1 MVFVPKTTE
10 EVLSGCK
17 RLHQMHQCWW
27 KTHKLKEILTVSKVL
42 LLFSMSLIIHFVH
55 KYTDIGK
62 VPCLR
67 KLIEVWYTALL
78 LLAIPL
84 ASCFDFS
91 GTSSFSSSY
100 LAEDLV
106 GSETSQLDPSTVFK
120 NQNVILG
127 SCDIWQHA
135 HSEMSPTEVVSIST
149 ISPGFRCPP
158 ARGTEVSR
166 DLSIRHRPTFSC
178 TEIIHTFMHFNPN
191 LLTLSSLWNRGDTKE
206 CTLAPATRM
215 ILSVCLKYFW
225 DIRLWPGSFSNK
237 IRY

>member
-17 RLHQMHQCWW
+17 RLHQRHQCWW

-67 KLIEVWYTALL
+67 ILIEVWYTALL

-166 DLSIRHRPTFSC
+166 DLSISTGPHFPALKSYTLSC
-178 TEIIHTFMHFNPN
+178 TSTQ
-191 LLTLSSLWNRGDTKE
+191 TCSLW
-206 CTLAPATRM
+206 A
-215 ILSVCLKYFW
+215 LSQTEETQKNVHLYQWQGWFSLFAWNIFW
-225 DIRLWPGSFSNK
+225 DITLWPGSFSNK